1 MSLFEETFQEMES
14 FGKEFDTTAD
24 KLRILIEYVV
34 ADYNVD
40 MKTAQLSAKQD
51 ESVTLEAVNE
61 AYDVAYEKCMDKLKK
76 SIGGIKRNSNDYF
89 AKINASITKI
99 VEDPSYQKTIEDAS
113 ALCKQF
119 PKLGKVDVKYDPYQ
133 DEAKAIAGG
142 MDALQKI
149 IAKGKASKKFTEADS
164 KAIDDI
170 VTDVNKKR
178 QAIGKK
184 EETTSLTEAI
194 SLLSALMIAL
204 KEQSAEKSM
213 EGIDAPIDGMEPD
226 AARIFEK
233 AIGAQKQLA
242 KASAAANIRGALSLR
257 NGIKKASKKSKSI
270 EKEEKME
277 ELKTQAQE
285 KRDELLKKKEEKKAM
300 KESEENEEEPFDASA
315 LLESVFASLH
325 KEPETVVPEEEET
338 VEESAEDLES
348 DIQNSL
354 AYMQQLEEEVLGIH
368 MESADYVDPGTSAS
382 TKTDAILAEAA
393 AAAKPLNSNPEEK
406 IPEATPEAEKEIE
419 KAVKEG
425 TTEPEADPVPAA
437 PTAESSED
445 PVEPAVEPV
454 QEAEV
459 PTEDPVQESTDEPVE
474 EEPVEESALD
484 DSDLDFDADAL
495 LEQAAAEA
503 GLNENEENDS
513 LEALLESFNKE
524 FGISFDDDEPV
535 EE

>member
-24 KLRILIEYVV
+24 KLRILTEYVV

-40 MKTAQLSAKQD
+40 IKTAQLTAKQD
-51 ESVTLEAVNE
+51 ESITLEAVNE

-99 VEDPSYQKTIEDAS
+99 VEDPSYQKTIEAAS
-113 ALCKQF
+113 VLCKEH
-119 PKLGKVDVKYDPYQ
+119 PKLGKVNVTYDPYQ
-133 DEAKAIAGG
+133 DEAKIIAGG
-142 MDALQKI
+142 MDSIQKI

-184 EETTSLTEAI
+184 SETTDLTNAI
-194 SLLSALMIAL
+194 SLLSTLMIAL
-204 KEQSAEKSM
+204 KEQSAEKSI

-226 AARIFEK
+226 SARIFEK

-242 KASAAANIRGALSLR
+242 KASAAANLRGALSLR
-257 NGIKKASKKSKSI
+257 NGIKKASKQSKAI
-270 EKEEKME
+270 EKEEK
-277 ELKTQAQE
+277 
-285 KRDELLKKKEEKKAM
+285 KEAAAET
-300 KESEENEEEPFDASA
+300 KESMELEVEEEESFDASV
-315 LLESVFASLH
+315 LLESVFEALH
-325 KEPETVVPEEEET
+325 KEPAAEIPEEEEST
-338 VEESAEDLES
+338 VEESAEDLEK

-368 MESADYVDPGTSAS
+368 MESADYVDSGD
-382 TKTDAILAEAA
+382 KTDDILAEAA
-393 AAAKPLNSNPEEK
+393 EAAKPLNSDPEEK
-406 IPEATPEAEKEIE
+406 IPETAAEAEKEID
-419 KAVKEG
+419 KAVKED
-425 TTEPEADPVPAA
+425 A
-437 PTAESSED
+437 S
-445 PVEPAVEPV
+445 EPAVDPTP
-454 QEAEV
+454 EV
-459 PTEDPVQESTDEPVE
+459 STEESTEEETPEETPTEESTEEPE
-474 EEPVEESALD
+474 EETPVEESALED
-484 DSDLDFDADAL
+484 PEIDLDADAL

-503 GLNENEENDS
+503 GLSVEEKTEEKADDDS
-513 LEALLESFNKE
+513 LKALLESFNTE
-524 FGISFDDDEPV
+524 FGISFDEEEPV

>member
-40 MKTAQLSAKQD
+40 MKSAQLSAKQD

-61 AYDVAYEKCMDKLKK
+61 AYEVAYEKCMDKLKK

-99 VEDPSYQKTIEDAS
+99 VEDSSYQKTIEDAS
-113 ALCKQF
+113 VLCKQF

-133 DEAKAIAGG
+133 DEAKVIATG

-178 QAIGKK
+178 QGIGKK

-204 KEQSAEKSM
+204 KEQSAEKST
-213 EGIDAPIDGMEPD
+213 EDIDAPIDGMEPD
-226 AARIFEK
+226 SARIFEK

-257 NGIKKASKKSKSI
+257 NGIKKASKKSKII
-270 EKEEKME
+270 EKEEK
-277 ELKTQAQE
+277 KV
-285 KRDELLKKKEEKKAM
+285 M
-300 KESEENEEEPFDASA
+300 KESEEIEDEPFDASA
-315 LLESVFASLH
+315 LLESVFESLH
-325 KEPETVVPEEEET
+325 KEPETIVPEEEKP

-354 AYMQQLEEEVLGIH
+354 AYMQQLEEEILGIH
-368 MESADYVDPGTSAS
+368 METADYVDPGTTVDAQ
-382 TKTDAILAEAA
+382 TDAILAEAV
-393 AAAKPLNSNPEEK
+393 AAAKPLNSDPEEK
-406 IPEATPEAEKEIE
+406 IPEVAPKVEKEID
-419 KAVKEG
+419 KAVKEDAS
-425 TTEPEADPVPAA
+425 EPSSDPIPEA
-437 PTAESSED
+437 PTAESSE
-445 PVEPAVEPV
+445 EPAVQPV
-454 QEAEV
+454 QEAG
-459 PTEDPVQESTDEPVE
+459 DPVQESVDEA
-474 EEPVEESALD
+474 VEESNLD

-495 LEQAAAEA
+495 LEQAAEEA
-503 GLNENEENDS
+503 GLNEKSEDDS
-513 LEALLESFNKE
+513 LGTLLESFNKE
-524 FGISFDDDEPV
+524 FGISFDNDEPV

>member
-51 ESVTLEAVNE
+51 ESITLEAVNE

-76 SIGGIKRNSNDYF
+76 SISGIKRNSNDYF
-89 AKINASITKI
+89 AKINASITKS
-99 VEDPSYQKTIEDAS
+99 VEDPSYQKTIENAS
-113 ALCKQF
+113 TLCKQF

-170 VTDVNKKR
+170 ITDVNKKR

-184 EETTSLTEAI
+184 EETTTLTEAI

-257 NGIKKASKKSKSI
+257 NGIKKASKQSKAI
-270 EKEEKME
+270 EKEEK
-277 ELKTQAQE
+277 
-285 KRDELLKKKEEKKAM
+285 KEAVAET
-300 KESEENEEEPFDASA
+300 KESMELEVGEEESFDASA
-315 LLESVFASLH
+315 LLESVFEALH
-325 KEPETVVPEEEET
+325 KEPAAEISEEEEST

-368 MESADYVDPGTSAS
+368 MESADYVDPGTTVDA
-382 TKTDAILAEAA
+382 KTDAILAEAA
-393 AAAKPLNSNPEEK
+393 VAAKPLNSNPEEK
-406 IPEATPEAEKEIE
+406 IPEVTPEAEKEID
-419 KAVKEG
+419 KAVKEDAS
-425 TTEPEADPVPAA
+425 EPSSDPIPEA
-437 PTAESSED
+437 PTAESSEE
-445 PVEPAVEPV
+445 PVEPAVQPV
-454 QEAEV
+454 QEA
-459 PTEDPVQESTDEPVE
+459 EDPVQESVDEPVE
-474 EEPVEESALD
+474 ESNLD

-495 LEQAAAEA
+495 LEQAAEEA
-503 GLNENEENDS
+503 GLNEKSEDDS
-513 LEALLESFNKE
+513 LGTLLESFNKE

>member
-51 ESVTLEAVNE
+51 ESITLEAVNE

-76 SIGGIKRNSNDYF
+76 SISGIKRNSNDYF

-99 VEDPSYQKTIEDAS
+99 VEDPSYQKSIENAS
-113 ALCKQF
+113 TLCKQF

-178 QAIGKK
+178 QVIGKK
-184 EETTSLTEAI
+184 EETTTLTEAI

-204 KEQSAEKSM
+204 KEQSTEKSM

-257 NGIKKASKKSKSI
+257 NGIKKASKQSKTI
-270 EKEEKME
+270 EKEEK
-277 ELKTQAQE
+277 
-285 KRDELLKKKEEKKAM
+285 KEAAAET
-300 KESEENEEEPFDASA
+300 KESMELEVGEEESFDASA
-315 LLESVFASLH
+315 LLESVFEALH
-325 KEPETVVPEEEET
+325 KEPETIVPEEEKP

-368 MESADYVDPGTSAS
+368 MESADYVDSDTNTSA
-382 TKTDAILAEAA
+382 KTDAILAEAA

-406 IPEATPEAEKEIE
+406 IPEVTPEAEKEIE
-419 KAVKEG
+419 KTVKEDVS
-425 TTEPEADPVPAA
+425 EPSFDPIPEA
-437 PTAESSED
+437 PTAESSEE
-445 PVEPAVEPV
+445 PVEPAVQPV
-454 QEAEV
+454 QEAE
-459 PTEDPVQESTDEPVE
+459 DPVQKSVDEPVE
-474 EEPVEESALD
+474 ESNLD

-503 GLNENEENDS
+503 GLNENLEDDS
-513 LEALLESFNKE
+513 LGTLLESFNKE

>member
-1 MSLFEETFQEMES
+1 MTLFEETFQEMES

-24 KLRILIEYVV
+24 KLRILTEYVV

-40 MKTAQLSAKQD
+40 IKTAQLTAKQD

-61 AYDVAYEKCMDKLKK
+61 AYDAAYEKCMDKLKK

-99 VEDPSYQKTIEDAS
+99 VDDPSYQKTIENAS
-113 ALCKQF
+113 ALCKEH

-133 DEAKAIAGG
+133 EEAKAIANG

-149 IAKGKASKKFTEADS
+149 IAKGKSSKKFTEADS

-204 KEQSAEKSM
+204 KEQSEEKST
-213 EGIDAPIDGMEPD
+213 ENIDAPIDGMEPD
-226 AARIFEK
+226 SARIFEK

-257 NGIKKASKKSKSI
+257 NGIKKASKHSKSI

-277 ELKTQAQE
+277 ELKAQTQE
-285 KRDELLKKKEEKKAM
+285 KRDEIIKKKEEKKAM
-300 KESEENEEEPFDASA
+300 KEFVETEVEEEESFDASA
-315 LLESVFASLH
+315 LLESVFESLH
-325 KEPETVVPEEEET
+325 KEPTTEVPEEET
-338 VEESAEDLES
+338 PVEESAEDLEN

-368 MESADYVDPGTSAS
+368 MESADYVDPGKTAD
-382 TKTDAILAEAA
+382 TKTDEILAEAA
-393 AAAKPLNSNPEEK
+393 ATAKPLNSDPEEK
-406 IPEATPEAEKEIE
+406 IPEVTPEAEKEIE

-425 TTEPEADPVPAA
+425 IDTPDGDPISEA

-445 PVEPAVEPV
+445 PV
-454 QEAEV
+454 
-459 PTEDPVQESTDEPVE
+459 QESTE
-474 EEPVEESALD
+474 EEPKADESTEDDPEEPAEESALD
-484 DSDLDFDADAL
+484 DSELDFDADTL

-503 GLNENEENDS
+503 GLNETPENDS
-513 LEALLESFNKE
+513 LGALLESFNKE
-524 FGISFDDDEPV
+524 FGISFDDELV

>member
-24 KLRILIEYVV
+24 KLRILTEYVV

-40 MKTAQLSAKQD
+40 IKTAQLTAKQD
-51 ESVTLEAVNE
+51 ESITLEAVNE

-99 VEDPSYQKTIEDAS
+99 VEDPSYQKTIETAS
-113 ALCKQF
+113 VLCKEH
-119 PKLGKVDVKYDPYQ
+119 PKLGKVNVSYDPYQ
-133 DEAKAIAGG
+133 DEAKIIAGG
-142 MDALQKI
+142 MDSIQKI

-184 EETTSLTEAI
+184 SETTDLTNAI
-194 SLLSALMIAL
+194 SLLSTLMIAL
-204 KEQSAEKSM
+204 KEQSAEKSI

-226 AARIFEK
+226 SARIFEK

-242 KASAAANIRGALSLR
+242 KASAAANLRGALSLR
-257 NGIKKASKKSKSI
+257 NGIKKASKQSKAI
-270 EKEEKME
+270 EKEEKRE
-277 ELKTQAQE
+277 AAAET
-285 KRDELLKKKEEKKAM
+285 
-300 KESEENEEEPFDASA
+300 KESMELEVEEEESFDASA
-315 LLESVFASLH
+315 LLESVFEALH
-325 KEPETVVPEEEET
+325 KEPAVEIPEEEEST
-338 VEESAEDLES
+338 VEESAEDLEK

-368 MESADYVDPGTSAS
+368 MESADYVDSGK
-382 TKTDAILAEAA
+382 KTDDILAEAA
-393 AAAKPLNSNPEEK
+393 EAAKPLNSDPEEK
-406 IPEATPEAEKEIE
+406 IPETAAEAEKEID
-419 KAVKEG
+419 KAVKED
-425 TTEPEADPVPAA
+425 TSEPAMDPIPEAPTEESTEEPE
-437 PTAESSED
+437 
-445 PVEPAVEPV
+445 
-454 QEAEV
+454 
-459 PTEDPVQESTDEPVE
+459 E
-474 EEPVEESALD
+474 ETPVEESALED
-484 DSDLDFDADAL
+484 PEIDLDADAL

-503 GLNENEENDS
+503 GLTVEEKAEEKADDDS
-513 LEALLESFNKE
+513 LKALLESFNTE
-524 FGISFDDDEPV
+524 FGISFDEDEPV

>member
-24 KLRILIEYVV
+24 KLRILTEYVV

-40 MKTAQLSAKQD
+40 IKTAQLTAKRD
-51 ESVTLEAVNE
+51 ESITLEAVNE

-99 VEDPSYQKTIEDAS
+99 VEDPSYQKTIETAS
-113 ALCKQF
+113 VLCKEH
-119 PKLGKVDVKYDPYQ
+119 PKLGKVNVSYDPYQ
-133 DEAKAIAGG
+133 DEAKIIAGG
-142 MDALQKI
+142 MDSIQKI

-184 EETTSLTEAI
+184 SETTDLTNAI
-194 SLLSALMIAL
+194 SLLSTLMIAL
-204 KEQSAEKSM
+204 KEQSAEKSI

-226 AARIFEK
+226 SARIFEK

-242 KASAAANIRGALSLR
+242 KASAAANLRGALSLR
-257 NGIKKASKKSKSI
+257 NGIKKASKQSKAI
-270 EKEEKME
+270 EKEEKRE
-277 ELKTQAQE
+277 AAAET
-285 KRDELLKKKEEKKAM
+285 
-300 KESEENEEEPFDASA
+300 KESMELEVEEEESFDASA
-315 LLESVFASLH
+315 LLESVFEALH
-325 KEPETVVPEEEET
+325 KEPAVEIPEEEEST
-338 VEESAEDLES
+338 VEESAEDLEK

-368 MESADYVDPGTSAS
+368 MESADYVDSGK
-382 TKTDAILAEAA
+382 KTDDILAEAA
-393 AAAKPLNSNPEEK
+393 EAAKPLNSDPEEK
-406 IPEATPEAEKEIE
+406 IPETAAEAEKEID
-419 KAVKEG
+419 KAVKED
-425 TTEPEADPVPAA
+425 TSEPAMDPIPEAPTEESTEEPE
-437 PTAESSED
+437 
-445 PVEPAVEPV
+445 
-454 QEAEV
+454 
-459 PTEDPVQESTDEPVE
+459 E
-474 EEPVEESALD
+474 ETPVEESALED
-484 DSDLDFDADAL
+484 PEIDLDADAL

-503 GLNENEENDS
+503 GLTVEEKAEEKADDDS
-513 LEALLESFNKE
+513 LKALLESFNTE
-524 FGISFDDDEPV
+524 FGISFDEDEPV